1 MSLPPLMQKG
11 LSALLKVIKMTDPA
25 IISKTITTLEE
36 HFTLSSYEIAGAYQK
51 SYESALKAIIVGLDK
66 PSFFDSKVTEEFAQQ
81 IVSNYL
87 QPFAGAALSQFC
99 AETIA
104 KCQAL
109 MKYKLFQGDQS
120 KLTEAELVSLIT
132 DTDSLSITELV
143 IEQLRKHQGT
153 RPYLND
159 DRLLAFFRYDDL
171 LGTAI
176 LFFLHEQLR
185 KEPRVES
192 TLAALQRQGL
202 WHDFHEIKETLKQLM
217 TRLDLSSQIKARDEL
232 TYHNNDSLK
241 IISEAA
247 TKLKQLP
254 KNHPQ
259 YSQLVIMG
267 GSVLSSTGALPEA
280 ENLLVQ
286 VKKMAPNDS
295 DRALAAFNLFQ
306 VRVRSGDFKQAL
318 TALQEA
324 ISIEPQRF
332 SLHDVEKYPIKQIL
346 GAGGMG
352 CVFLCQHK
360 LQKKSVVVKCFW
372 EHGKGSAEEVFK
384 EAFAMSQIAGEYIP
398 TPLDY
403 GYADPIK
410 QERAFFV
417 TEYVDGA
424 VDGETWLKQYGKLNV
439 EKGLQVGLQLAKGL
453 QVAHAAGIF
462 HLDLK
467 PANILLKQTDTGIV
481 VKIIDFGLSQVSP
494 PLQQALRHT
503 QTKFSQPAVFGT
515 LDYAAPEQQGY
526 GKPSAKSDVFAFGTT
541 LYRLL
546 THESPRKLNP
556 RRLADAPE
564 LFDLLCDCV
573 EEEPTQRLS
582 VEKIIKT
589 LEKIQLDKKLEQ
601 NNELEMLLELA
612 RTKYGQTSLK
622 ESYQEKND
630 LPIVC
635 PYCDYIFTVNE
646 EGEIECPKCHWGFEI
661 DDDGDVISYDDDVSS
676 VNGEQIN

>member
-25 IISKTITTLEE
+25 MISKTITTLEE
-36 HFTLSSYEIAGAYQK
+36 HFTLSSYEIASAYQN
-51 SYESALKAIIVGLDK
+51 SYESALQAIIIGLDK
-66 PSFFDSKVTEEFAQQ
+66 PSFFDSKITEEFAQK
-81 IVSNYL
+81 IRCNYL
-87 QPFAGAALSQFC
+87 QPFAAQHGIALSQFGV
-99 AETIA
+99 ETVA

-109 MKYKLFQGDQS
+109 MKYKLFQGEQS
-120 KLTEAELVSLIT
+120 KLTEAELVNLIT
-132 DTDSLSITELV
+132 DTNSLSITELV
-143 IEQLRKHQGT
+143 IEQLRG
-153 RPYLND
+153 RIGADLND
-159 DRLLAFFRYDDL
+159 EKLFAFFRYEDL

-185 KEPRVES
+185 QEPRVES
-192 TLAALQRQGL
+192 TLAALQRQSL
-202 WHDFHEIKETLKQLM
+202 WHDVNDIKGTLKQLM
-217 TRLDLSSQIKARDEL
+217 THLDLSSQIKARDEL

-241 IISEAA
+241 IINEAA
-247 TKLKQLP
+247 IKQLP
-254 KNHPQ
+254 QNHPQ
-259 YSQLVIMG
+259 SSRLA
-267 GSVLSSTGALPEA
+267 SNVLSSTGALPEA
-280 ENLLVQ
+280 ENLLNQ
-286 VKKMAPNDS
+286 VKQIASNDS
-295 DRALAAFNLFQ
+295 ERALAAFNLFKA
-306 VRVRSGDFKQAL
+306 RVRSGDFQQAL

-324 ISIEPQRF
+324 ISIDPQRF
-332 SLHDVEKYPIKQIL
+332 SLHDVEKYPIKRIL

-360 LQKKSVVVKCFW
+360 LQNKSVVVKCFW

-384 EAFAMSQIAGEYIP
+384 KAFTMSQIAGEYIP

-403 GYADPIK
+403 GYADSVK

-439 EKGLQVGLQLAKGL
+439 ETGLQVGLKLAKGL
-453 QVAHAAGIF
+453 QIAHAAGIF
-462 HLDLK
+462 HLDFK

-481 VKIIDFGLSQVSP
+481 VKIIDFGLSQVNP
-494 PLQQALRHT
+494 PLQQT
-503 QTKFSQPAVFGT
+503 MFGT
-515 LDYAAPEQQGY
+515 LDYAAPEQQGD
-526 GKPSAKSDVFAFGTT
+526 GKPSAKNDVFAFGTT

-546 THESPRKLNP
+546 THESPRQLNP

-573 EEEPTQRLS
+573 EQRLS
-582 VEKIIKT
+582 IEKIIKT
-589 LEKIQLDKKLEQ
+589 LEQIQFDKNLAQ

-612 RTKYGQTSLK
+612 RTKYGQSSL
-622 ESYQEKND
+622 SYQETNE

-635 PYCDYIFTVNE
+635 PYCDYIFTAPE
-646 EGEIECPKCHWGFEI
+646 EGDIECPKCRWGFEI

-676 VNGEQIN
+676 VGGEQQIN